1 MQSKEQSKLK
11 GFIPLQYNKMK
22 KNNPPLQFKKDKQNK
37 EKITIKDLDE
47 EERLKIGKLMKKL
60 EEEKQEKNNIKEKL
74 NRSTAMFKKDIDRL
88 SREKTMLERKSVDLE
103 MKYRKSFS
111 LIKKLSESKNFTLNQ
126 TNEGIEEDEQAFEIK
141 HHSTAVNSYV
151 INNIGKTISKNLSDV
166 YKDKEEKEQNL
177 MKTRKIYQKKR
188 RLLQPK
194 IEKSI
199 DKETELKIENNNEE
213 ESCGIEK
220 QLLSEI
226 NKLKADLQQL
236 RTKVEIENKTKS
248 YHKNVDQFKSF
259 KNKQYDIEKI
269 KGYTQL
275 IKKEPREELY
285 QPINN
290 KKQSKQRIVEKIKR
304 MSKGREDSDSSF
316 EDFKI
321 ARRVLNS
328 KKKKEELNNT
338 IRDQLDK
345 QENDKEFNKRVII
358 SNYKVKKQSNF
369 ITPLNL
375 KQDIKEEEDDIIS
388 IFSQNNKISTFKNN
402 NKAYNNRMFELIDEI
417 EQSQMLENSQK
428 QFK

>member
-11 GFIPLQYNKMK
+11 GFIPLQYNKVK

-141 HHSTAVNSYV
+141 YHSTAVNSYV

-226 NKLKADLQQL
+226 N
-236 RTKVEIENKTKS
+236 
-248 YHKNVDQFKSF
+248 
-259 KNKQYDIEKI
+259 I
-269 KGYTQL
+269 KC
-275 IKKEPREELY
+275 K
-285 QPINN
+285 
-290 KKQSKQRIVEKIKR
+290 
-304 MSKGREDSDSSF
+304 
-316 EDFKI
+316 
-321 ARRVLNS
+321 
-328 KKKKEELNNT
+328 
-338 IRDQLDK
+338 
-345 QENDKEFNKRVII
+345 II
-358 SNYKVKKQSNF
+358 S
-369 ITPLNL
+369 
-375 KQDIKEEEDDIIS
+375 
-388 IFSQNNKISTFKNN
+388 
-402 NKAYNNRMFELIDEI
+402 LI
-417 EQSQMLENSQK
+417 LYY
-428 QFK
+428 